1 MEKRR
6 LISLRSVLLQYL
18 VRTALACLL
27 VAVGWLLVLLLWIQN
42 SGLFLP
48 ANQAAQ
54 ACQKAAQDILP
65 GMTAATFDETQ
76 LDSLCRY
83 ALFAAPDSSEVLA
96 TNMDAGHLQRAM
108 ENRQGKTRWHFGYTQ
123 YYMTSK
129 LQDGTVCLLQF
140 DYAVPYADPA
150 LRGVLPDMQTVHCIL
165 GILLLVGAVVW
176 STHRTGRFLTRETEK
191 LTAAAQAVARKD
203 LDSAVFSG
211 AKVREYESALQAL
224 QTMGDELTRS
234 HQKQWDM
241 EQRQREQIIQLS
253 HKLKTPLTIIE
264 GNAEL
269 KKSVRMMLDSRR
281 MTHSL
286 LLVGEEGL
294 GTGFA
299 ARCVAADYLYPNG
312 GAPAEALLRGE
323 CCRAVAKAGK
333 RDSGQVET
341 GIVREAISV
350 SGMGSGGRYL
360 VGQVTAMRSEIF
372 NTSLSAEGRAVLLYH
387 VERMNEESA
396 NALLKVMEEPPEG
409 VLFLLTADSL
419 AGVLPTIRSRCV
431 SFAVAP
437 VSPEQCARYCVAQG
451 VDKKTAALYSELF
464 DGHIGTVLAAARDEA
479 RTAQVEK
486 ALQLAKAAADRD
498 SYAAAC
504 LLAAYEKDKAGAAA
518 LLTDFRAVAAAGLR
532 QSPHAPVQGIAAQRA
547 LRLAEAAIQRL
558 GAQVNPKIVLSVFA
572 AKLA

>member
-1 MEKRR
+1 M
-6 LISLRSVLLQYL
+6 
-18 VRTALACLL
+18 
-27 VAVGWLLVLLLWIQN
+27 
-42 SGLFLP
+42 
-48 ANQAAQ
+48 
-54 ACQKAAQDILP
+54 
-65 GMTAATFDETQ
+65 M
-76 LDSLCRY
+76 LDR
-83 ALFAAPDSSEVLA
+83 
-96 TNMDAGHLQRAM
+96 M
-108 ENRQGKTRWHFGYTQ
+108 
-123 YYMTSK
+123 
-129 LQDGTVCLLQF
+129 
-140 DYAVPYADPA
+140 
-150 LRGVLPDMQTVHCIL
+150 
-165 GILLLVGAVVW
+165 
-176 STHRTGRFLTRETEK
+176 
-191 LTAAAQAVARKD
+191 
-203 LDSAVFSG
+203 
-211 AKVREYESALQAL
+211 
-224 QTMGDELTRS
+224 
-234 HQKQWDM
+234 
-241 EQRQREQIIQLS
+241 
-253 HKLKTPLTIIE
+253 E

-269 KKSVRMMLDSRR
+269 KSSVQLMLAARR
-281 MTHSL
+281 LTHSV

-294 GTGFA
+294 GAGFA
-299 ARCVAADYLYPNG
+299 ARCIAADYLYPAG

-323 CCRAVAKAGK
+323 CCRAVGK
-333 RDSGQVET
+333 PGDRDSGHVET

-350 SGMGSGGRYL
+350 AGMGAGGKYL
-360 VGQVTAMRSEIF
+360 VSQVKAMRSEIF

-387 VERMNEESA
+387 VEKMNEESA

-437 VSPEQCARYCVAQG
+437 VSPEQCARYCAAQG

-464 DGHIGTVLAAARDEA
+464 DGHIGTVLAAAQDEA

-532 QSPHAPVQGIAAQRA
+532 QSPYAPVQGIAAQRA

-572 AKLA
+572 AKFRAL